1 MNTLL
6 LSLSV
11 SIGGIIILCGCI
23 AQKHPNILSGSSKPN
38 NKQKDFSPTAQ
49 QKKYAHQINIIGSV
63 IVIGGLISS
72 FINSEILFL
81 TVIIAPFFYLS
92 LSSLWEDK
100 HQRKNLILPI
110 FLCITFASIPLFL
123 IYASKEANINIDK
136 HQINIKGLYSATI
149 KSSEI
154 EEITLCEKIP
164 IVKKRENGFSFNN
177 VKIGIFATEDNQ
189 VAFLFCYGENPPF
202 IHIKTKS
209 SKNYFINFK
218 SKQNTIETYHELCKI
233 SISNCPN
240 QH

>member
-1 MNTLL
+1 MSTLL

-11 SIGGIIILCGCI
+11 SIGGIIILCGYI
-23 AQKHPNILSGSSKPN
+23 TQKHPDILSGSSEPGK
-38 NKQKDFSPTAQ
+38 KYFSPAAQ
-49 QKKYAHQINIIGSV
+49 QKKHAHQISIIGYV
-63 IVIGGLISS
+63 IVIGGLVSS

-81 TVIIAPFFYLS
+81 TVIITPFFYLS
-92 LSSLWEDK
+92 LSSLWKDK
-100 HQRKNLILPI
+100 HQRKNRTLPI

-123 IYASKEANINIDK
+123 IYASKEANINIDT
-136 HQINIKGLYSATI
+136 HHINIKGLYDATI

-164 IVKKRENGFSFNN
+164 IIKRRENGFSFNN
-177 VKIGIFATEDNQ
+177 VKIGCFVTKDNQ
-189 VAFLFCYGENPPF
+189 VAFLFCYGKNPPF

-218 SKQNTIETYHELCKI
+218 SKQNTIETYHELRRI
-233 SISNCPN
+233 STSSPPN